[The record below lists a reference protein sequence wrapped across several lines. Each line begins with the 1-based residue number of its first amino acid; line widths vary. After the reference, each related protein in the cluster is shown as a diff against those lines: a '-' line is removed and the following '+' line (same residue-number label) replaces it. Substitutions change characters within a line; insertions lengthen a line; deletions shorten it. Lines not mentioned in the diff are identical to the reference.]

1 MEDLRERVRALA
13 DSVLTGTGIWVVDAE
28 IAPAGRR
35 TIVRLYIDKPGGV
48 SVDDC
53 ARVSRSAED
62 ALDTEDVFSGAY
74 VLEVSSPG
82 MERPLKSVADW
93 RRFAGRQAAVKSAAL
108 GGRLEVMI
116 VGIDGEPG
124 AEVATLRDA
133 RGDHRVAIAD
143 VQDARLAFHWT
154 R

>member
-1 MEDLRERVRALA
+1 MKADVEAIVTETLDGLAFDLVEWLPRGSKQRPILDVRV
-13 DSVLTGTGIWVVDAE
+13 D
-28 IAPAGRR
+28 RR
-35 TIVRLYIDKPGGV
+35 DGV
-48 SVDDC
+48 KVTVADC
-53 ARVSRSAED
+53 ARASRAIEARLD
-62 ALDTEDVFSGAY
+62 AGPLAGIKY

-82 MERPLKSVADW
+82 MERPLKTVADW
-93 RRFAGRQAAVKSAAL
+93 RRFTGRQAAVKSAAL
-108 GGRLEVMI
+108 GGRTEVTI

>member
-1 MEDLRERVRALA
+1 MKANVEAIVTETLDGLEYDLVEWLPRGSKQRPILDVRI
-13 DSVLTGTGIWVVDAE
+13 DRRDGTKVTVA
-28 IAPAGRR
+28 
-35 TIVRLYIDKPGGV
+35 
-48 SVDDC
+48 DC
-53 ARVSRSAED
+53 ARASRALEARFD
-62 ALDTEDVFSGAY
+62 AGTFAGIKY

-93 RRFAGRQAAVKSAAL
+93 RRFTGRQAAVNSATL
-108 GGRLEVMI
+108 GGRLEVTI

-133 RGDHRVAIAD
+133 RGDHLVAIAD